1 MVKSNSFKF
10 LDDDLH
16 QQLRALLKK
25 GQIKH
30 DVGKDGMIY
39 YSPAD
44 EEVVGND
51 FICSIRDKF
60 FSSWQL
66 QTCPSNW
73 IVSYKKYM
81 SHHGIPFQEELSNG
95 ELCFLLPR
103 KYRPHRWKLDHPI
116 KANRK
121 AL

>member
-1 MVKSNSFKF
+1 MEKSNSFKF
-10 LDDDLH
+10 LDDDLN

-51 FICSIRDKF
+51 FICSIRDKV
-60 FSSWQL
+60 FSSSTSDLSEQL
-66 QTCPSNW
+66 DRELQGIHEPSRDSLSGGVEQRG
-73 IVSYKKYM
+73 IV
-81 SHHGIPFQEELSNG
+81 
-95 ELCFLLPR
+95 LP
-103 KYRPHRWKLDHPI
+103 PPSQVS
-116 KANRK
+116 A
-121 AL
+121 A